1 MGRTYSEHDGNGAGG
16 VWGASGWGVH
26 VLGVPPPAVRAEM
39 WGPVV
44 IDNDSVW
51 FCGATRGTNNTG
63 EIIGIGQALMWLRDV
78 DEATGIPAIMLFD
91 SCYAANMVTG
101 RWQPNAN
108 IALVEWARKLL
119 ADVEATGRTVHWVH
133 VKGHS
138 ADGGNDRADELVQW
152 GKTGGPYCRVREGGG
167 EGEGRYGAATTEALA
182 TATEGDSAL
191 GEIYGSV
198 PARRGFE
205 AANAALNVFNS
216 LSTGVNVCVL
226 SNGVLLERQ

>member
-1 MGRTYSEHDGNGAGG
+1 
-16 VWGASGWGVH
+16 
-26 VLGVPPPAVRAEM
+26 
-39 WGPVV
+39 
-44 IDNDSVW
+44 
-51 FCGATRGTNNTG
+51 
-63 EIIGIGQALMWLRDV
+63 
-78 DEATGIPAIMLFD
+78 
-91 SCYAANMVTG
+91 MVTG

-167 EGEGRYGAATTEALA
+167 EGEGRYGAATTAARA

-191 GEIYGSV
+191 GLGQIYGSV
-198 PARRGFE
+198 PAARRGFE